1 MSEEK
6 GKKGK
11 GKGKE
16 NGKGKRR
23 KDSEEA
29 EKEEPPSIFAG
40 KAYEDSVKELVA
52 STDARIL
59 DFNERQVVLLDALEA
74 KGKAKEALS
83 TLSQSLKGRKREE
96 IKNWRAYIHTIL
108 RKIDPEAYK
117 DFKATKEN
125 EKAKSVPVSLSK
137 SLPADPP
144 HKFCVEASEFKP
156 GQAAHG
162 AQADAGLDKHKFS
175 KEATEFKPGQKKHP
189 IAVETA
195 DGEKNGQQ
203 KAKEGKGS
211 GGKVDLDEKEPVFK
225 PGEPAKG
232 KKQAESEPGF
242 LECCF
247 RRMDD

>member
-1 MSEEK
+1 M
-6 GKKGK
+6 G
-11 GKGKE
+11 
-16 NGKGKRR
+16 
-23 KDSEEA
+23 
-29 EKEEPPSIFAG
+29 
-40 KAYEDSVKELVA
+40 
-52 STDARIL
+52 RIL

-156 GQAAHG
+156 GQ
-162 AQADAGLDKHKFS
+162 
-175 KEATEFKPGQKKHP
+175 KKHP

-203 KAKEGKGS
+203 KAKEGK
-211 GGKVDLDEKEPVFK
+211 
-225 PGEPAKG
+225 PGQK
-232 KKQAESEPGF
+232 
-242 LECCF
+242 
-247 RRMDD
+247 